1 MCLTFSKK
9 GCLSSESQEVL
20 NERGLAQVFFLQSLS
35 VNKEH
40 GMNYLEGSAM
50 CRWLGGCLLLLLA
63 GCSVG
68 ESKFLAGNL
77 NGVNHTSA
85 AINYFSVNG
94 YGGAN
99 ISPHGYG
106 GGMCCAMLPRQWQPG
121 LKLEVEWETDP
132 NPYAKSPPLGSD
144 AFRTF
149 MAKHKTNYK
158 QHSAIVDLP
167 AYEIEKLCSLKVHFL
182 PCNQIKVTTACM
194 AYGQPG
200 YPIKEP
206 LEMKEPAICPK

>member
-1 MCLTFSKK
+1 MI
-9 GCLSSESQEVL
+9 
-20 NERGLAQVFFLQSLS
+20 
-35 VNKEH
+35 
-40 GMNYLEGSAM
+40 YLKGSAV
-50 CRWLGGCLLLLLA
+50 CPWVGGCLLALLA

-77 NGVNHTSA
+77 GGVNHTSA
-85 AINYFSVNG
+85 AINHFSVNG
-94 YGGAN
+94 YGGPN
-99 ISPHGYG
+99 ISPHGNR

-121 LKLEVEWETDP
+121 LKLKVAWETDP
-132 NPYAKSPPLGSD
+132 NPNAHLPALGTD
-144 AFRTF
+144 AYRAAY
-149 MAKHKTNYK
+149 AKHKANYQ

-206 LEMKEPAICPK
+206 LEMKEPAVCPK

>member
-1 MCLTFSKK
+1 MS
-9 GCLSSESQEVL
+9 
-20 NERGLAQVFFLQSLS
+20 
-35 VNKEH
+35 
-40 GMNYLEGSAM
+40 YLKNSAM
-50 CRWLGGCLLLLLA
+50 YQWVGGCLLVLLA

-85 AINYFSVNG
+85 AINHFSVNG

-106 GGMCCAMLPRQWQPG
+106 GGMCCAMLPRQWQTG

-149 MAKHKTNYK
+149 MAKHKTNYQ
-158 QHSAIVDLP
+158 QHSAIVELP
-167 AYEIEKLCSLKVHFL
+167 PYEDRLCALEVHFL
-182 PCNQIKVTTACM
+182 PCNQVKVSTSCWR
-194 AYGQPG
+194 YPSPNS
-200 YPIKEP
+200 PIKEP
-206 LEMKEPAICPK
+206 LEMNEPAICPK

>member
-68 ESKFLAGNL
+68 DSKFLAGNL

-144 AFRTF
+144 AFRIF
-149 MAKHKTNYK
+149 MAKHKTNYQ
-158 QHSAIVDLP
+158 QHSAIVELP
-167 AYEIEKLCSLKVHFL
+167 PYEDRLCALEVHFL
-182 PCNQIKVTTACM
+182 PCNQVKVSTSCWR
-194 AYGQPG
+194 YPSPNS
-200 YPIKEP
+200 PIKEP
-206 LEMKEPAICPK
+206 LEMNEPAICPK

>member
-1 MCLTFSKK
+1 M
-9 GCLSSESQEVL
+9 
-20 NERGLAQVFFLQSLS
+20 
-35 VNKEH
+35 
-40 GMNYLEGSAM
+40 
-50 CRWLGGCLLLLLA
+50 
-63 GCSVG
+63 
-68 ESKFLAGNL
+68 
-77 NGVNHTSA
+77 
-85 AINYFSVNG
+85 
-94 YGGAN
+94 
-99 ISPHGYG
+99 
-106 GGMCCAMLPRQWQPG
+106 
-121 LKLEVEWETDP
+121 EWETDP

-206 LEMKEPAICPK
+206 LEMKEPAVCPK

>member
-1 MCLTFSKK
+1 MSY
-9 GCLSSESQEVL
+9 L
-20 NERGLAQVFFLQSLS
+20 N
-35 VNKEH
+35 
-40 GMNYLEGSAM
+40 GSAL
-50 CRWLGGCLLLLLA
+50 CQWLGGCLLVLLA

-68 ESKFLAGNL
+68 ESKFLGGDL

-94 YGGAN
+94 YGGPN

-121 LKLEVEWETDP
+121 LKLKVEWETDP
-132 NPYAKSPPLGSD
+132 NPYARLKRKPSGYGPD
-144 AFRTF
+144 EEAY
-149 MAKHKTNYK
+149 AKHKANYQ
-158 QHSAIVDLP
+158 QHISIVDLP
-167 AYEIEKLCSLKVHFL
+167 AYEAETLCSLKIHFL
-182 PCNQIKVTTACM
+182 PCNQIKVATACM

-206 LEMKEPAICPK
+206 LKMKEPAVCPK